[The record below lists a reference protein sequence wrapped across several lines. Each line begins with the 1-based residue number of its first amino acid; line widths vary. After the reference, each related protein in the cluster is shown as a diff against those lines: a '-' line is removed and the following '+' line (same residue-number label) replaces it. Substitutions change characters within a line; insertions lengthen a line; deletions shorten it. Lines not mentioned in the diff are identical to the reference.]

1 MICYGRA
8 AGLAQI
14 GRCAGAYLTISSQL
28 AIPHER
34 RAPWV
39 VRPVVSSRKVCALC
53 VPAGACLL
61 ANPRANWAVSSCP
74 VI

>member
-28 AIPHER
+28 AVPHER
-34 RAPWV
+34 RAPCV
-39 VRPVVSSRKVCALC
+39 VRPVVSSRRPKVCALC
-53 VPAGACLL
+53 VPAAACLL
-61 ANPRANWAVSSCP
+61 ANPRAKLAVS
-74 VI
+74 